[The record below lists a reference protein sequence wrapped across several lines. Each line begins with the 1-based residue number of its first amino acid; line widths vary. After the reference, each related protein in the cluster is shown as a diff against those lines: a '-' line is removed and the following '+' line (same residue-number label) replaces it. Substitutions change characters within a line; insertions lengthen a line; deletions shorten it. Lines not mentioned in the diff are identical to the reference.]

1 MADEKISKF
10 VVDNLRL
17 KELSQIVEQ
26 NKPFYD
32 AFLLFIGEF
41 GYEEVSSFIHET
53 DTAKAKAVIESYLA
67 TPSQATLFDGVGR
80 PYINGKAKWYFLA
93 WVLRDAPAQRLEPIL
108 RSINGSTLEE
118 KKAILLN
125 RLREFVGPLFP
136 GSEKWSW
143 PVVSEIMLARL
154 EGSRRALKGTRFE
167 IIVRRIL
174 TEIFFQQGL
183 DLKVGHKQITISDE
197 TYDVQVEAGQKK
209 ILIPVKTR
217 ETMGGGHANLF
228 TRDIFKSVSVAQNHG
243 YDCIPVIIAESWAG
257 NFQSLNCE
265 HLIYIQ
271 ANPNQLEQVE
281 VALIGKIES
290 LIPIWRK
297 FVEGNK

>member
-1 MADEKISKF
+1 M
-10 VVDNLRL
+10 
-17 KELSQIVEQ
+17 
-26 NKPFYD
+26 
-32 AFLLFIGEF
+32 
-41 GYEEVSSFIHET
+41 
-53 DTAKAKAVIESYLA
+53 
-67 TPSQATLFDGVGR
+67 
-80 PYINGKAKWYFLA
+80 
-93 WVLRDAPAQRLEPIL
+93 
-108 RSINGSTLEE
+108 
-118 KKAILLN
+118 
-125 RLREFVGPLFP
+125 
-136 GSEKWSW
+136 
-143 PVVSEIMLARL
+143 
-154 EGSRRALKGTRFE
+154 KGTRFE

-228 TRDIFKSVSVAQNHG
+228 TRDIFKSVSVAQNNG

-257 NFQSLNCE
+257 DLQSLNCE
-265 HLIYIQ
+265 HVVYIQ

-281 VALIGKIES
+281 PELAGKLES
-290 LIPIWRK
+290 LIPVWRK